1 MVTFAKCQVSCL
13 STFSKDISY
22 PKQVSHHSLSAQG
35 SDQDLMV
42 LLFEFSLFPI
52 SLCSRL
58 LKWFQ
63 NGWRTML
70 KEVYPQL
77 AMYLW
82 EANLVAK
89 ISEKECQRFVNTTII
104 TAPASSE
111 H

>member
-1 MVTFAKCQVSCL
+1 MVTFAKCHVSSL
-13 STFSKDISY
+13 STFSKDFSY
-22 PKQVSHHSLSAQG
+22 PKQVSHRSLSAQG

-42 LLFEFSLFPI
+42 LLFEI